1 MLSLSFSS
9 EWSLITGIKADEA
22 GGFVRGRHSRERV
35 KQKRRAFQKEPA
47 NRFSLFSP
55 PFSAVRGSSVTTV
68 WLFPTQPDKL
78 LTARPETSPPF
89 LSRGI
94 RIHSSVSPNHQT
106 LARNYEGVGGRDI
119 NARDRNLSRGGN
131 ATTWIPIYFES
142 KYRQVFGDF
151 SLLKKKYLY
160 IYICIYI
167 YIYIWYIRIN
177 RYISLK
183 KRNRKWYG

>member
-78 LTARPETSPPF
+78 LTARVQKRVPF
-89 LSRGI
+89 YTPRYSHTQFRFTK
-94 RIHSSVSPNHQT
+94 SPNACAK
-106 LARNYEGVGGRDI
+106 LRRSGGGGGYKCTWSKSFSRRQC
-119 NARDRNLSRGGN
+119 NNVNSNL
-131 ATTWIPIYFES
+131 F
-142 KYRQVFGDF
+142 
-151 SLLKKKYLY
+151 
-160 IYICIYI
+160 
-167 YIYIWYIRIN
+167 RIKVSSS
-177 RYISLK
+177 I
-183 KRNRKWYG
+183 

>member
-35 KQKRRAFQKEPA
+35 KQKRRAFQKELA

-78 LTARPETSPPF
+78 LTARPETSPFLYPEVFAYTVPF
-89 LSRGI
+89 HQITKRLREITKEWGGGI
-94 RIHSSVSPNHQT
+94 
-106 LARNYEGVGGRDI
+106 
-119 NARDRNLSRGGN
+119 
-131 ATTWIPIYFES
+131 
-142 KYRQVFGDF
+142 
-151 SLLKKKYLY
+151 
-160 IYICIYI
+160 
-167 YIYIWYIRIN
+167 
-177 RYISLK
+177 
-183 KRNRKWYG
+183 